1 MALQTSGLIDMTDIV
16 QEFTPSWITDIN
28 DPNYLADWA
37 VSDFYAGGSIVP
49 SGTTGTYGA
58 VPSSGTI
65 SLKNFYGTSAIAS
78 LSTTITVGNLSGTGV
93 YGYLEDNY
101 GSIGNEFFD
110 QYIIRAADFTVN
122 PNTSYS
128 ATTRLIIRNDL
139 TTPLV
144 DADQDSDSVWKTMT
158 INGTNF
164 TRSNRTSFTATT
176 VTVGINTVKAG
187 IWYFDGATNYFGT
200 TVGASKSFYI
210 TQ

>member
-1 MALQTSGLIDMTDIV
+1 MTLQTSGLIDMTDIV
-16 QEFTPSWITDIN
+16 QEWKPEWISN
-28 DPNYLADWA
+28 FQDPNFLADWA

-65 SLKNFYGTSAIAS
+65 SLKNFYGTNSIAT
-78 LSTTITVGNLSGTGV
+78 LSTTITVGNPSGTGV

-101 GSIGNEFFD
+101 GSIGSEFYD
-110 QYIIRAADFTVN
+110 QFIIRAADYFPN

-128 ATTRLIIRNDL
+128 PSTRLIIRNDL
-139 TTPLV
+139 TIPQI
-144 DADQDSDSVWKTMT
+144 DADNDSDDVWKTMT

-176 VTVGINTVKAG
+176 VSVGLVSVPAG
-187 IWYFDGATNYFGT
+187 IWYFNGTTNYFGT